1 MSMFKVL
8 DEEEQW
14 RCKVCGHMNRCFPNF
29 CSFCISDKSSEK
41 VDLSLLENIDVLGSL
56 EDDEADENDGDE
68 DGERPK
74 KKSKF
79 NALKPSFSKGHR
91 ADWVPPTKNKNGA
104 GVLIEREMLNQG
116 DEVVVLRKM
125 GGKNSTKPPE
135 KIVCQIA
142 DTPEQ
147 QRAAGWVAVQFKK
160 VAKSGKEKV
169 VTFCTRVTDI
179 LDTPTWN
186 ERYKADKSILPV
198 KRGRKRKSSPAKAK
212 EEPKDKTQAKE
223 EPKDKTQAK
232 EEPKDKV
239 EAIEEPKDNALE
251 IPAMLEEEIV

>member
-14 RCKVCGHMNRCFPNF
+14 RCKVCGHLNRCFPNF
-29 CSFCISDKSSEK
+29 CSFCIADKSSEK
-41 VDLSLLENIDVLGSL
+41 VDMSLFENIDVLGSL
-56 EDDEADENDGDE
+56 EDDEADENEGDE

-116 DEVVVLRKM
+116 DSVVVLRKM

-135 KIVCQIA
+135 KVVCQIA

-147 QRAAGWVAVQFKK
+147 QRAAGWIAVQFQK
-160 VAKSGKEKV
+160 VAKNGKEKV

-186 ERYKADKSILPV
+186 ERYEADPSILPV
-198 KRGRKRKSSPAKAK
+198 KRGRKRKSSPAKGATAE
-212 EEPKDKTQAKE
+212 EEPEDQEKE
-223 EPKDKTQAK
+223 KKNNANFNFPPTDN
-232 EEPKDKV
+232 KV
-239 EAIEEPKDNALE
+239 
-251 IPAMLEEEIV
+251 LEEEIV